1 MSYSAYYENI
11 LKEKKNQL
19 RIGNNT
25 KTNKS
30 ATNKKVNLPSL
41 AQRTHLWQG
50 NSFPSTD
57 FMVTSH
63 KNELEK
69 KSLIEAKAL
78 GIVLTFD
85 FLLIKGGI

>member
-41 AQRTHLWQG
+41 AQRTHL
-50 NSFPSTD
+50 
-57 FMVTSH
+57 
-63 KNELEK
+63 
-69 KSLIEAKAL
+69 
-78 GIVLTFD
+78 
-85 FLLIKGGI
+85 